1 MDEAAPT
8 EHIEAAP
15 PSLTPGRKPR
25 TIPAVVDTGKSGTDR
40 SLELVRR
47 ARDGEQQAFG
57 TLYRLHAPRV
67 KGYLRRSGFRDAE
80 ADDLTQETFA
90 RVFRSLETFDESRGR
105 FATWLGTIA
114 RNVAR
119 RQWSRRAQPDDFD
132 PELADE
138 MFSAPYDRDRDAAHR
153 EEVQAVR
160 GCIAKLPVELRNLVE
175 LRYVQALTTRA
186 LSARLSIPEAT
197 VRLRLKEA
205 QALLLGCLRSQG
217 VEM

>member
-1 MDEAAPT
+1 MGETISTNPPEA
-8 EHIEAAP
+8 ERS
-15 PSLTPGRKPR
+15 SLTAARKPR
-25 TIPAVVDTGKSGTDR
+25 TILADVDTGRPGTDR

-47 ARDGEQQAFG
+47 ARDGEQQAFR

-80 ADDLTQETFA
+80 ADDLTQEAFV
-90 RVFRSLETFDESRGR
+90 RVFRSLETFDETRGR

-132 PELADE
+132 PDLADE

-153 EEVQAVR
+153 EELDAVR
-160 GCIAKLPVELRNLVE
+160 GCIAKLPLELRNLVE

-205 QALLLGCLRSQG
+205 QALLAGCLRSRG